1 MNDIDEIRRKLEEM
15 GIPVGG
21 EWGPTKARTNVE
33 PPIVKR
39 QKEALRKVE
48 GILEAQLQEDQ
59 KRVADLHVVLQ
70 RLKHGGGVSRG

>member
-1 MNDIDEIRRKLEEM
+1 MSDVDEIRRRLEEM

-21 EWGPTKARTNVE
+21 DWTKTNAQTSVE

-59 KRVADLHVVLQ
+59 KRVADLHIVLQ
-70 RLKHGGGVSRG
+70 RLKNGGGVSRG